1 MDEDTCFCETSLPTS
16 LKRLLTLEETAD
28 VTLVGADGKKPVRA
42 HKAVLASASEFFMR
56 MFFGECSKVWEENA
70 EGVVKLEEFSS
81 DAIRMIVD
89 IVYTGRAEVSYQTSL
104 ELFSAADFFNIPQL
118 EEAYDYF
125 LRRYGRDIVQNE
137 FQSFSAPLLRKVL
150 ASDALG
156 CEEIV
161 IFKAVE
167 QWIEAHKVSLSGD
180 DIKEIVGMV
189 RYGLIPANELVSVVG
204 LSKWKDE
211 ALLFAALSN
220 WIEPDV
226 GKIKVPQHLARA
238 NTFPLVSFKPGTYSS
253 KVSDGVCTYH
263 IDPLPKQSTPVF
275 VHVTMPGDAGSAMNP
290 AYPNVGV
297 LLAVDNLEVPITIS
311 VSSCQGQTPSL
322 SFSALPAKDEQAIV
336 FSHAW
341 YLPQTHGH
349 PFSELNPVPI
359 QPLLNTLGHV
369 TFGGGLFHEAL
380 GGGLGGHTGMQGS
393 ASEMCISKD
402 GDGVVIAVTELGSRE
417 GPTRY
422 GMRSTAKHI
431 LIGMK
436 VNASAK
442 LKLVPRS

>member
-16 LKRLLTLEETAD
+16 LKRLLTLEETTD
-28 VTLVGADGKKPVRA
+28 ITLVGADGKNPVRA

-56 MFFGECSKVWEENA
+56 MFFGEFSKGWDENA

-118 EEAYDYF
+118 EKAYDYF

-137 FQSFSAPLLRKVL
+137 FQSFSAPLLRKVV

-156 CEEIV
+156 CEEIA

-167 QWIEAHKVSLSGD
+167 QWIEAHKTSLSED

-238 NTFPLVSFKPGTYSS
+238 NTFPLVPFKPGTYSS
-253 KVSDGVCTYH
+253 KVNDGVCTYH
-263 IDPLPKQSTPVF
+263 IDHPLPKQSTSRRYSF
-275 VHVTMPGDAGSAMNP
+275 SARNAGHATD
-290 AYPNVGV
+290 PNVGV
-297 LLAVDNLEVPITIS
+297 LLAVDNLEVPVTIS

-322 SFSALPAKDEQAIV
+322 SFSVLPANDEQAIV
-336 FSHAW
+336 FSRARC
-341 YLPQTHGH
+341 LPQTHDH
-349 PFSELNPVPI
+349 LVVNSSLSQFSHFQAMKCNWDKVE
-359 QPLLNTLGHV
+359 QPLEE
-369 TFGGGLFHEAL
+369 GLSMEA
-380 GGGLGGHTGMQGS
+380 
-393 ASEMCISKD
+393 
-402 GDGVVIAVTELGSRE
+402 
-417 GPTRY
+417 
-422 GMRSTAKHI
+422 
-431 LIGMK
+431 
-436 VNASAK
+436 
-442 LKLVPRS
+442 

>member
-1 MDEDTCFCETSLPTS
+1 MDENARFCEITLPTS
-16 LKRLLTLEETAD
+16 LKRLLTLEETTD
-28 VTLVGADGKKPVRA
+28 ITLVGADGKNPVRA
-42 HKAVLASASEFFMR
+42 HKAVLASASDFFMR
-56 MFFGECSKVWEENA
+56 MFFGESSEGWEENA
-70 EGVVKLEEFSS
+70 EGVVKFEEFSS

-89 IVYTGRAEVSYQTSL
+89 FVYTGRAEVSPSHCKTSL

-118 EEAYDYF
+118 EEACDYF
-125 LRRYGRDIVQNE
+125 LRRYGRDIVQKE

-156 CEEIV
+156 CEEIA

-167 QWIEAHKVSLSGD
+167 QWIEAHKTSLNED

-211 ALLFAALSN
+211 ALLFAALDN

-238 NTFPLVSFKPGTYSS
+238 NTFPLVPFKGSIYSS
-253 KVSDGVCTYH
+253 KVNDGVCTYH
-263 IDPLPKQSTPVF
+263 IDYSLPKQSTSRL
-275 VHVTMPGDAGSAMNP
+275 GSDLVWTP
-290 AYPNVGV
+290 TDPNVGV

-322 SFSALPAKDEQAIV
+322 SFSALPEKDEQPIV
-336 FSHAW
+336 FSRAK
-341 YLPQTHGH
+341 
-349 PFSELNPVPI
+349 
-359 QPLLNTLGHV
+359 TLG
-369 TFGGGLFHEAL
+369 GL
-380 GGGLGGHTGMQGS
+380 GGGLSSGGLGGGLSSGGLGGGLSSGGLAGMQEND
-393 ASEMCISKD
+393 SEMCISKD
-402 GDGVVIAVTELGSRE
+402 GDAVVIVVTKLGSR
-417 GPTRY
+417 GWRTRY
-422 GMRSTAKHI
+422 GTSSTAKHI
-431 LIGMK
+431 LIGME
-436 VNASAK
+436 VNESAK

>member
-16 LKRLLTLEETAD
+16 LKRLLTLEETTD
-28 VTLVGADGKKPVRA
+28 ITLVGADAKNPVRA
-42 HKAVLASASEFFMR
+42 HKAVLASASDFFMR
-56 MFFGECSKVWEENA
+56 MFFGECSEGWEENA

-89 IVYTGRAEVSYQTSL
+89 IMYTGRAEVSYKTSL

-125 LRRYGRDIVQNE
+125 LRRYGRDIVQKE
-137 FQSFSAPLLRKVL
+137 FLSFSAPLLRKVL

-156 CEEIV
+156 CEEIA

-167 QWIEAHKVSLSGD
+167 QWIETHKTSLSGD

-238 NTFPLVSFKPGTYSS
+238 NTFPLVPFKLGTYSS
-253 KVSDGVCTYH
+253 KVNDGVCTYH
-263 IDPLPKQSTPVF
+263 IDHPPPKLSTSMLGEPL
-275 VHVTMPGDAGSAMNP
+275 SATDSNI
-290 AYPNVGV
+290 GV
-297 LLAVDNLEVPITIS
+297 LLAVENLEVPITIS

-322 SFSALPAKDEQAIV
+322 SFSVLPTNDAQAIV
-336 FSHAW
+336 FSPAQC
-341 YLPQTHGH
+341 LPQTHGH
-349 PFSELNPVPI
+349 LVSELNPVPI
-359 QPLLNTLGHV
+359 QPLSSTLSTLG
-369 TFGGGLFHEAL
+369 GGGLTLGAP
-380 GGGLGGHTGMQGS
+380 GGGLGHGGLGKGRGGQNGMQGS
-393 ASEMCISKD
+393 ASVMRISKD
-402 GDGVVIAVTELGSRE
+402 GDGVIIAVTTLGSRE
-417 GPTRY
+417 GTRRY
-422 GMRSTAKHI
+422 GMSSTAKHI
-431 LIGMK
+431 LIGME
-436 VNASAK
+436 VNESAK